1 MESPMRLDVKLTTL
15 GSEFV
20 GGGSGVSTSLQ
31 AKSGDASHRYN
42 HRFCTL
48 EGGTGGYCYVL

>member
-1 MESPMRLDVKLTTL
+1 MRLDVKLTTL